1 MIYRNF
7 YLSFPQINE
16 FKDKVE
22 LRPLKGAKKSKKT
35 GKPKAEPV
43 VKEEVEEEPPPV
55 PKPKKKKAASKKV
68 KFDI

>member
-22 LRPLKGAKKSKKT
+22 LKPLKGAKKSKKT

-43 VKEEVEEEPPPV
+43 VKEEVEDQLFYRRMV
-55 PKPKKKKAASKKV
+55 PQIVPSM
-68 KFDI
+68 